1 LPLNWQFLNL
11 IYIPKNKS
19 SFMKIRLS
27 QLLKICTLLIFTGL
41 SVTSF
46 AQTSVSG
53 KVTDSKDGSP
63 VAGVTVTVKG
73 TKTAVRTDANGA
85 YTIVAPN
92 ASSVLVF
99 SSIGFTAQLATAT
112 NGAANVALVQNNTQL
127 QDVVVVA
134 YGTKKKGDLT
144 GAVTSVSAKDFQKGN
159 IASSEQLLQGKVA
172 GLQITSGGGSAGG
185 GSRIRIRGGS
195 SVNGGNDPLIVI
207 DGVPVEGN
215 GIGGNDN
222 LLATINPND
231 IESMSVLKDASA
243 TALFGSRASNGV
255 IIITTKKGVKGKI
268 KYNFNTQ
275 ISSSS
280 IVKKV
285 DVLTGDEIRN
295 IIIDD
300 NNKTG
305 NLAYVKV
312 LGVANTDWQSLIYQN
327 AIGVDNNLSA
337 SGNVGVLP
345 FRASLGYSTQE
356 GIIKTNKFDRLS
368 TAINL
373 SPKFLDD
380 HLTVNLNFKYS
391 NVKANKVDGGVVGAA
406 ASFDPTQAN
415 NPINKNKFGDN
426 FEWINASGEPI
437 NTNGGSVQ
445 PNPLSLLDY
454 KHDKAITNRII
465 TNLQLDYKL
474 PFFPDLHA
482 QVNMGIDKTSLTGNY
497 LADSVLV
504 SEYQKT
510 SRGKKSPYEQ
520 SKQNTLID
528 LSLFYTKEIKSIKTK
543 FDVLALHSYQQ
554 FVTNEKSFSSNAT
567 GKDTLLPGSVPVFA
581 TDKPQNA
588 LESYVG
594 RINATIDNK
603 YLITASIRSDASSR
617 LSKGNRVK
625 NYPSVALGWKV
636 KEEFFKNSKAISELK
651 LRFGWGITGQQGG
664 IGNYDYLPRYSAS
677 SNAGAAYQFG
687 NTFVSYLRP
696 QAYNSELAWE
706 TTTTTNFGLDFGFIN
721 NRISGSVEVY
731 NKKTKNLLFT
741 KPVAPGANFNPEITA
756 NVGNLVNQGVEF
768 TLNTSPIRKQNF
780 SWDFGFNVAYN
791 TIEITNIFESTD
803 PNFKGI
809 PTSSVNDTKVGRHF
823 VGYSPYVFYVSKQ
836 VYDPST
842 GKPIE
847 GLYEDLN
854 RDGVVDDKDVYFY
867 KKPAA
872 DFTFGINTQF
882 AYKKFSLGLAA
893 HGSIGNYLY
902 NQYDATSGLLR
913 NVQNPLNFIGNVSKN
928 YLESGFS
935 NARYSSDY
943 YIQNASFFRLDN
955 INLGY
960 NVGSILKNKAS
971 LRISG
976 SVQNV
981 FVVTKYKGLDPENS
995 SSEGL
1000 DNNIYPRPRI
1010 ISLGASIDF

>member
-1 LPLNWQFLNL
+1 MLF
-11 IYIPKNKS
+11 
-19 SFMKIRLS
+19 FV
-27 QLLKICTLLIFTGL
+27 TGT
-41 SVTSF
+41 VTAF
-46 AQTSVSG
+46 AQNSVSG
-53 KVTDSKDGSP
+53 VVTDSKDGSP
-63 VAGVTVTVKG
+63 LVGITVTVKG
-73 TKTAVRTDANGA
+73 TKTAVTTSSTGA
-85 YTIVAPN
+85 YSIN
-92 ASSVLVF
+92 AASNATLVF
-99 SSIGFTAQLATAT
+99 SSIGFSTEELAVDGKTTLDIKMKVVNQQL
-112 NGAANVALVQNNTQL
+112 NEII
-127 QDVVVVA
+127 VVA
-134 YGTKKKGDLT
+134 YGAKRKGDLT
-144 GAVTSVSAKDFQKGN
+144 GAVTSISAKDFQKGN

-195 SVNGGNDPLIVI
+195 SINGGNDPLIVI

-243 TALFGSRASNGV
+243 TALYGSRASNGV
-255 IIITTKKGVKGKI
+255 IIITTKKGSKGKI

-280 IVKKV
+280 VVKKV
-285 DVLTGDEIRN
+285 DVLSGDELRAVI
-295 IIIDD
+295 
-300 NNKTG
+300 NKDALATG
-305 NLAYVKV
+305 NNTYKNL
-312 LGVANTDWQSLIYQN
+312 LGNGNTDWQSLIYQN
-327 AIGVDNNLSA
+327 AIGIDNNISA
-337 SGNVGVLP
+337 SGLLGVLP
-345 FRASLGYSTQE
+345 FRASMGYSTQE

-368 TAINL
+368 TALNL

-380 HLTVNLNFKYS
+380 HLSVNLNFKYS
-391 NVKANKVDGGVVGAA
+391 NIKANKIDGGVVGAA
-406 ASFDPTQAN
+406 ASFDPTQVN

-426 FEWINASGEPI
+426 FEWINSSGEPI

-454 KHDKAITNRII
+454 KNDKATTNRII
-465 TNLQLDYKL
+465 SNLQLDYKL

-482 QVNMGIDKTSLTGNY
+482 QINVGIDKTSLTGTY
-497 LADSVLV
+497 IADSVLV

-510 SRGKKSPYEQ
+510 SRGKRSPYEE

-543 FDVLALHSYQQ
+543 LDVLALHSYQE
-554 FVTNEKSFSSNAT
+554 FVTNQKSFSSNAT
-567 GKDTLLPGSVPVFA
+567 GKDTLLPGTVPIFA

-594 RINATIDNK
+594 RINATVDNK
-603 YLITASIRSDASSR
+603 YLLTASIRRDASSR
-617 LSKGNRVK
+617 LSKENRVQ
-625 NYPSVALGWKV
+625 YFPSLALGWKL
-636 KEEFFKNSKAISELK
+636 KEEFFKYTNTISELK

-664 IGNYDYLPRYSAS
+664 IGNYDYLPRYSGS
-677 SNAGAAYQFG
+677 SNAGASYQFG
-687 NTFVSYLRP
+687 NTFYSYLRP
-696 QAYNSELAWE
+696 QAYNNELIWE
-706 TTTTTNFGLDFGFIN
+706 TTTTTNAGLDFGFIN
-721 NRISGSVEVY
+721 NRISGSVELY
-731 NKKTKNLLFT
+731 NKKTKDLLFT
-741 KPVAPGANFNPEITA
+741 KPVPPGANFNPEITA
-756 NVGNLVNQGVEF
+756 NVGNLINKGVEF
-768 TLNTSPIRKQNF
+768 TLNTSPIRKANF

-791 TIEITNIFESTD
+791 NIEITNIFEATD
-803 PNFKGI
+803 ANFKGI

-823 VGYSPYVFYVSKQ
+823 VGYSPYTFYVSKQ
-836 VYDPST
+836 VYDPAT

-854 RDGVVDDKDVYFY
+854 RDGAVDDKDVYFY

-872 DFTFGINTQF
+872 DVTFGINTQVT
-882 AYKKFSLGLAA
+882 YKKFSLGLAA
-893 HGSIGNYLY
+893 HGSVGNYLF

-913 NVQNPLNFIGNVSKN
+913 NAKNPLNFTGNVSRN

-935 NARYSSDY
+935 NARYISDY

-960 NVGSILKNKAS
+960 NVGAILKNKAS

-981 FVVTKYKGLDPENS
+981 FVITNYKGLDPENS
-995 SSEGL
+995 NSEGL

-1010 ISLGASIDF
+1010 ISVGASIDF